1 MKPVDTTKLP
11 MTPLPA
17 SVTFANHNDQPE
29 HWQAAVALTAC
40 YYDTRAFNE
49 WTALSSWALGNRVGP
64 TLGGA
69 HPGRLRAGVDETC
82 RQVEELVAAE
92 QHIKAEAKRVD
103 KEVPKTIA
111 SIDGDIEK
119 LEATIAELQEAV
131 AGKRAELSAC
141 EAEVQQMQDARELV
155 ANVEAEPSH
164 SMKRAVWHAV
174 RSGKHGLE

>member
-1 MKPVDTTKLP
+1 MKPIDPAKLP
-11 MTPLPA
+11 MDLLPA
-17 SVTFANHNDQPE
+17 NTSYANEQDHPE
-29 HWQAAVALTAC
+29 HWNAAVALAAC

-49 WTALSSWALGNRVGP
+49 WTALSSWALSTRVGP
-64 TLGGA
+64 TLGGV
-69 HPGRLRAGVDETC
+69 HPGRLRIGVDETC

-92 QHIKAEAKRVD
+92 QHIKAEGKRVD
-103 KEVPKTIA
+103 KEIPKTIA

-119 LEATIAELQEAV
+119 LEATVAELQEAI